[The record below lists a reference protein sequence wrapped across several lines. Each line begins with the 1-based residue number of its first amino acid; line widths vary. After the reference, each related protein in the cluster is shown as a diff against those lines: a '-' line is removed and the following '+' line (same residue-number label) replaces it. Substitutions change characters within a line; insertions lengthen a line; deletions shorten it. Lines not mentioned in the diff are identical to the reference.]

1 MMLHK
6 VFYVPIFT
14 FRFEKHDTY
23 DFSDIAKQGKI
34 DSRPKGWTTPV
45 NSSFPNIS
53 DNDRLISPDVRDSL
67 IKDLSE
73 QMKRLFIS
81 NGIPDKFVVHNFWYN
96 VYHDYQ
102 GQEPHT
108 HLTGCMEQTPYW
120 CGIYYNKGATP
131 TTFFR
136 PDSNNR
142 VHQFPYKSENFRE
155 YFADS
160 LQPNLHDG
168 DVILFPPYL
177 MHCVD
182 LQTSANMRLTFS
194 FNLLLHNEQ
203 RVPLG

>member
-136 PDSNNR
+136 PDSVSYTHLTLPTRYR
-142 VHQFPYKSENFRE
+142 V
-155 YFADS
+155 
-160 LQPNLHDG
+160 
-168 DVILFPPYL
+168 
-177 MHCVD
+177 
-182 LQTSANMRLTFS
+182 
-194 FNLLLHNEQ
+194 
-203 RVPLG
+203 

>member
-1 MMLHK
+1 MLHK

>member
-81 NGIPDKFVVHNFWYN
+81 NGIPDKFVVHNF
-96 VYHDYQ
+96 
-102 GQEPHT
+102 
-108 HLTGCMEQTPYW
+108 
-120 CGIYYNKGATP
+120 
-131 TTFFR
+131 
-136 PDSNNR
+136 
-142 VHQFPYKSENFRE
+142 
-155 YFADS
+155 
-160 LQPNLHDG
+160 
-168 DVILFPPYL
+168 
-177 MHCVD
+177 
-182 LQTSANMRLTFS
+182 
-194 FNLLLHNEQ
+194 
-203 RVPLG
+203 

>member
-1 MMLHK
+1 MLHK

-53 DNDRLISPDVRDSL
+53 DNDRLVSPDVRDNL

-73 QMKRLFIS
+73 QMKRLFVS

>member
-14 FRFEKHDTY
+14 FRFDRHEIY
-23 DFSDIAKQGKI
+23 DFSDLGRI

-73 QMKRLFIS
+73 QMKRLFVS

-142 VHQFPYKSENFRE
+142 VHQFPYQSENFR
-155 YFADS
+155 
-160 LQPNLHDG
+160 
-168 DVILFPPYL
+168 
-177 MHCVD
+177 
-182 LQTSANMRLTFS
+182 
-194 FNLLLHNEQ
+194 
-203 RVPLG
+203 